1 MIHPPGPVVFHL
13 PGSILNDKHKL
24 AAFYGKIGEGLRA
37 RGVAVDYRPH
47 DRDTVEAQI
56 AADAGFH
63 ILNHGRIRHP
73 RVLNAGLS
81 FVQPYYYMD
90 PWGIRAFSSL
100 AEKAF
105 DPAQIAPVVAAH
117 FHAGLVQRLVGSRS
131 SRYEQPEAVLPV
143 PAGCIA
149 VFLQTE
155 THRAVGEL
163 CYLTMRRMIK
173 SLLERDDPRAIVVKL
188 HPRDSDLAT
197 LAWLAQ
203 KARKDKRLQI
213 IPGNIHDILA
223 ACDVVV
229 TINSAVGV
237 EAFLHCK
244 PVVLCGHAD
253 FHHCAVTLR
262 HGVQM
267 DAAITQ
273 AMTTDWPFEAFI
285 YWYYALNC
293 VSADAPDLVDKVAAR
308 IAAMGFELGLHRL

>member
-1 MIHPPGPVVFHL
+1 MTAAAGPVIFHL
-13 PGSILNDKHKL
+13 PGSVLRDPARL
-24 AAFYGKIGEGLRA
+24 RAFYGRIGEGLRA

-47 DRDTVEAQI
+47 DRDTILAEI
-56 AADAGFH
+56 EADAGFH
-63 ILNHGRIRHP
+63 ILNHGRVQHP

-81 FVQPYYYMD
+81 FVQPFYYMD

-100 AEKAF
+100 GEKVF
-105 DPAQIAPVVAAH
+105 DPAAIDPAVAAA
-117 FHAGLVQRLVGSRS
+117 FHAGLVARLVGGRA
-131 SRYEQPEAVLPV
+131 SRYQQPDTVLPV

-173 SLLERDDPRAIVVKL
+173 ALLDRDDPRAIVVKP
-188 HPRDSDLAT
+188 HPRDSDLDT

-213 IPGNIHDILA
+213 VPGNIHDILA
-223 ACDVVV
+223 ACDCAV

-237 EAFLHCK
+237 EAFLHRK
-244 PVVLCGHAD
+244 PVVLCGQAD

-262 HGVQM
+262 DGGQM
-267 DAAITQ
+267 DAAIAQ
-273 AMTTDWPFEAFI
+273 AMGTAWAYEAFL
-285 YWYYALNC
+285 YWYFGLNC
-293 VSADAPDLVDKVAAR
+293 VSADAPDLVDQVAGR
-308 IAAMGFELGLHRL
+308 IADMGFDLGLHRL

>member
-1 MIHPPGPVVFHL
+1 MSQAAGPVVFHL
-13 PGSILNDKHKL
+13 PGSVLRDPNKL
-24 AAFYGKIGEGLRA
+24 RAFYGKIGEGLRQ
-37 RGVAVDYRPH
+37 RGVAVEYRPH
-47 DRDTVEAQI
+47 DRDTIVAEI
-56 AADAGFH
+56 AADSGFH
-63 ILNHGRIRHP
+63 ILNHGRLRHP

-81 FVQPYYYMD
+81 FVQPYYYLD

-100 AEKAF
+100 AEKSF
-105 DPAQIAPVVAAH
+105 DPAQIAPEIAAS
-117 FHAGLVQRLVGSRS
+117 FHAALVLRLVGGRA
-131 SRYEQPEAVLPV
+131 SRYQQPEAVLPV

-188 HPRDSDLAT
+188 HPRDTDLET
-197 LAWLAQ
+197 LGWLAQ

-237 EAFLHCK
+237 EAFLHRK
-244 PVVLCGHAD
+244 PVVLCGQAD

-262 HGVQM
+262 DGAQM
-267 DAAITQ
+267 DGAIAQTL
-273 AMTTDWPFEAFI
+273 ATDWPYEAFL
-285 YWYYALNC
+285 YWYYGLNC
-293 VSADAPDLVDKVAAR
+293 VAADAPDLVDQVAGR
-308 IAAMGFELGLHRL
+308 IAAMGFDLGLHRL